1 MITCLDNLQR
11 YNVEG
16 EEMLERI
23 VTGDETWVHHYQP
36 ESKQTSMQW
45 KHKDSP
51 TPTKFK
57 VVPSAGKVMA
67 TVFWDMKGVLLT
79 EFHEHGKSVTA
90 ESYCNLLQRL
100 KTAIKNKRPRL
111 LTRGVILL
119 HDNAR
124 PHTARLTVEFVDNLG
139 LDLLSHPLYSPD
151 LAPSDYHLFGP
162 MKKMLRGRRFTSDI
176 EAQNVVREWL
186 TQQPASFYAEGIQKL
201 VARWDKCLNAGGGYV
216 EK

>member
-1 MITCLDNLQR
+1 MIMSLDNLQR
-11 YNVEG
+11 YNEEG
-16 EEMLERI
+16 EGMLERI

-36 ESKQTSMQW
+36 ESKQASMQW

-67 TVFWDMKGVLLT
+67 TMFWDMKGLLLV
-79 EFHEHGKSVTA
+79 EYQEHGRTVTA
-90 ESYCNLLQRL
+90 ASYCSLLERL
-100 KTAIKNKRPRL
+100 KAAIKNKRPGL
-111 LTRGVILL
+111 LTRGVLLL

-124 PHTARLTVEFVDNLG
+124 PHTARLTLEAINNLG
-139 LDLLSHPLYSPD
+139 FELLPHPPYSPD

-162 MKKMLRGRRFTSDI
+162 MKKALGGQKFASDLAVQRSVQQWIEQLPTSFFATGI
-176 EAQNVVREWL
+176 E
-186 TQQPASFYAEGIQKL
+186 KL
-201 VARWDKCLNAGGGYV
+201 VHRWDKCFNVFGGYV